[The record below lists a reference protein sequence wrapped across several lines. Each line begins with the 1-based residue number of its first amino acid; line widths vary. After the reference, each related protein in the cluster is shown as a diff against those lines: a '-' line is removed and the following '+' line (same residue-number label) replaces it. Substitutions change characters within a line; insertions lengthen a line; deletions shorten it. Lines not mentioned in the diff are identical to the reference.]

1 MRLVGSTYLGPV
13 DDAELVRAA
22 QSGDVAAVGLL
33 LARHRPGM
41 TAVAISMLGYGPD
54 AEDAVQEAATVAL
67 ARIGDVRDPEAVGPW
82 LRQIVRNACRMQLR
96 ARQPLPLDE
105 HLHAVPPS
113 AEPDPAQ
120 LLEQHASR
128 DWVWHALERL
138 SPPLRLVVMLRH
150 FSGVTAYQDIAA
162 TCGVPVGTVRSRLSE
177 ARSKLCASLLAT
189 ADDAYGDV
197 SALASVRRRQVE
209 DVLVAAQRGDL
220 PDVLAAS
227 WSPEAEFVFSGGLHL
242 KGFDAF
248 VKGMDHDI
256 DLGVR
261 GRITNVVASHD
272 LTVAEIDLINPAH
285 DPYHC
290 PPAVVWVQQLSDGL
304 VQSCRFFHAS
314 RAGQAHAISA

>member
-1 MRLVGSTYLGPV
+1 M
-13 DDAELVRAA
+13 DDPELVRAA
-22 QSGDVAAVGLL
+22 QSGDVAALGLL

-41 TAVAISMLGYGPD
+41 TAVAISLLGYGPD
-54 AEDAVQEAATVAL
+54 AEDAVQEATTVAL
-67 ARIGDVRDPEAVGPW
+67 ARIGDVRDPAAIGPW

-96 ARQPLPLDE
+96 ARQPLPLDD

-150 FSGVTAYQDIAA
+150 FSGVTAYQDIAEA
-162 TCGVPVGTVRSRLSE
+162 CGVPVGTVRSRLSE

-189 ADDAYGDV
+189 ADDSYGDV
-197 SALASVRRRQVE
+197 SALASARRGEIE
-209 DVLVAAQRGDL
+209 DTLVAAFRGDL

-227 WSPEAEFVFSGGLHL
+227 WSPHAEFHFSDGHHS
-242 KGFDAF
+242 KGFDYF
-248 VKGMDHDI
+248 VQGMDHDV
-256 DLGVR
+256 DHGVR
-261 GRITNVVASHD
+261 GRITNVVASRD

-290 PPAVVWVQQLSDGL
+290 PPAVVWVQHLRDGL

-314 RAGQAHAISA
+314 RAGQQALSA